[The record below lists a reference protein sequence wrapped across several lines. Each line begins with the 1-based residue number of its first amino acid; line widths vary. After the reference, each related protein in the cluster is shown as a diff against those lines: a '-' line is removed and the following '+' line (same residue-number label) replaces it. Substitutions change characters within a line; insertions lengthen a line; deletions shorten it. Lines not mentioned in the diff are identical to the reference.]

1 MKYTT
6 KGFIKVSLAVETDST
21 IRGRKTKSMLV
32 LKVKDSGKGISK
44 EFLKHHLYKPFT
56 QEDSLAV
63 GAGLGYSKL
72 SFKSIFLFAWAEEVN
87 VVF

>member
-1 MKYTT
+1 M
-6 KGFIKVSLAVETDST
+6 
-21 IRGRKTKSMLV
+21 IRGKKIKSMLI

-63 GAGLGYSKL
+63 GAGLGYGK
-72 SFKSIFLFAWAEEVN
+72 FLFIQENLASVK
-87 VVF
+87 